1 MQVPFD
7 TTALLLVCVTHLTSQ
22 GRCLWKE
29 QTQVLSFYLSYLS
42 NSRIRQM
49 QSKVQICNQAKGCCF
64 FFTIIIARE
73 SVILSDDRK
82 SLDYSLCM
90 YAERMLHAIA
100 CCMRSHSYDA
110 VLCDQS
116 RPDGDNFE
124 FKALAFR
131 ARCGNVLLNMNGPN
145 FKLRL
150 FPDSEGGS
158 NMTLSR
164 FCPIP
169 YTLHSNPLL

>member
-1 MQVPFD
+1 MFPTVAYDRCKVRFKF
-7 TTALLLVCVTHLTSQ
+7 VTKL
-22 GRCLWKE
+22 R
-29 QTQVLSFYLSYLS
+29 V
-42 NSRIRQM
+42 
-49 QSKVQICNQAKGCCF
+49 VF
-64 FFTIIIARE
+64 FIIIIIIIARE
-73 SVILSDDRK
+73 SMILSDDRK

-90 YAERMLHAIA
+90 YAERMFHAITLIR
-100 CCMRSHSYDA
+100 RS
-110 VLCDQS
+110 DQS
-116 RPDGDNFE
+116 RSDGDNFE

-150 FPDSEGGS
+150 CPDSEGGS
-158 NMTLSR
+158 KVTLSR

>member
-1 MQVPFD
+1 MFPTVAYERCKVRFKF
-7 TTALLLVCVTHLTSQ
+7 VTKL
-22 GRCLWKE
+22 R
-29 QTQVLSFYLSYLS
+29 V
-42 NSRIRQM
+42 
-49 QSKVQICNQAKGCCF
+49 VF

-82 SLDYSLCM
+82 SLDYTLCM
-90 YAERMLHAIA
+90 YAERTLHAIA
-100 CCMRSHSYDA
+100 CCMRSHSYEA

-116 RPDGDNFE
+116 RPDGDNFV

-150 FPDSEGGS
+150 CPDSEGGS
-158 NMTLSR
+158 KMTLSR

>member
-1 MQVPFD
+1 MCHIWQVKVAVKGTNLSIIFLSVVCFQQSYKMQRCKVRFKFV
-7 TTALLLVCVTHLTSQ
+7 TKLTIFFLLS
-22 GRCLWKE
+22 
-29 QTQVLSFYLSYLS
+29 SS
-42 NSRIRQM
+42 
-49 QSKVQICNQAKGCCF
+49 
-64 FFTIIIARE
+64 IIIARE

-100 CCMRSHSYDA
+100 CYMRSHSYDA
-110 VLCDQS
+110 ALFDQS
-116 RPDGDNFE
+116 RLEGDNFE

-145 FKLRL
+145 FKIRL
-150 FPDSEGGS
+150 CPDSEGGS